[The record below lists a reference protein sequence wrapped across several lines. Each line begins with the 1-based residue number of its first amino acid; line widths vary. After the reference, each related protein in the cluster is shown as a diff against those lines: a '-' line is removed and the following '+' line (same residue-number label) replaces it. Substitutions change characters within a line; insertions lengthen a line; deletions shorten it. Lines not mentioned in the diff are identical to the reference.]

1 MYAKKNH
8 TSSKLYL
15 LLRSAHHTAHVGFGN
30 PKVEHSWARER
41 SLPTID
47 PRKKGEKTRTQSS
60 QRRLPTQMDPEAEE
74 KYWLVATPTTKQNGS
89 PVYYR
94 SPSSGKYH
102 AIIHSV
108 IPPTLHVLCEQWHED
123 EDTGEYEKYTV
134 VEEVTVTT
142 KELDA

>member
-1 MYAKKNH
+1 
-8 TSSKLYL
+8 
-15 LLRSAHHTAHVGFGN
+15 
-30 PKVEHSWARER
+30 
-41 SLPTID
+41 
-47 PRKKGEKTRTQSS
+47 
-60 QRRLPTQMDPEAEE
+60 MDPEAEE

-142 KELDA
+142 KELDASVALYNKTLAQKQAAAQQQQRRDAKQQQLHAQQQQRQPETGSSSSEEQAPQQGKRK